1 MQLIKKIPIPIGG
14 VALGIATLGNVVGDY
29 SNILRITCGIIAII
43 IIGLLFLHIVTDWS
57 AFLEDMKQPAMAV
70 VFPTFDMALMVLSTY
85 LNPYNHIFAV
95 ILWSIAIIIHISV
108 IILVTKRFL
117 LTMPWSELTAAY
129 FITYVGIVVGSV
141 TIAVPGL
148 IFPGQI
154 LFWFGFIFLLIL
166 TPFVLKRVFKGKKL
180 PPPLVPTNGII
191 AAPAS
196 LCLAGYLST
205 FPEPNIILVGFLVVY
220 SFVMTFIGVCF
231 FLRCVT
237 KKFFP
242 SFSSGTFPFVI
253 SALAM
258 KKAYVFS
265 TIQVEAVAPVL
276 NVIFWI
282 ELILAFALCII
293 ILFRYCLFLFTQP
306 VNNK

>member
-14 VALGIATLGNVVGDY
+14 EALGIATLGNIVGDY
-29 SNILRITCGIIAII
+29 SGMLRVVCGIIAVV
-43 IIGLLFLHIVTDWS
+43 IIGLLFLRIVTDWN
-57 AFLEDMKQPAMAV
+57 AFLTDMKQPALAV

-85 LNPYNHIFAV
+85 LNPYNHFFAV
-95 ILWSIAIIIHISV
+95 VLWSIAIVIHISV

-117 LTMPWSELTAAY
+117 LTMSWSELTAAY

-166 TPFVLKRVFKGKKL
+166 TPFILKRTFKGKEL

-205 FPEPNIILVGFLVVY
+205 FPEPSVFLVGFLIVY
-220 SFVMTFIGVCF
+220 SLIMTVIGAYF

-237 KKFFP
+237 KIFFP

-265 TIQVEAVAPVL
+265 TIQVEAVAPL
-276 NVIFWI
+276 INVIFWV

-293 ILFRYCLFLFTQP
+293 ILVRYCLFLFTQP
-306 VNNK
+306 IKDN